1 MRGGFSGGTFA
12 SGLATMAAAQKD
24 PAVGKLLAD
33 PFALTTG
40 FHGPAQPDGDHPYE
54 DKVAGSWVVPFMMA
68 GINTKAVHRTNF
80 LLGHPWG
87 EDFQYDEMLMV
98 AGPPTGAPLQ
108 ASRPRQRAA
117 AQAGRGSG
125 TKEEREARLLRTS
138 CSHPPRKL
146 DEHRGPRTGEGRHV
160 DPGYGSTSKMLGEA
174 ALALAFDVARE
185 TTPPGCWTPASA
197 MGEALLKRLPR
208 PPAITFEVE
217 GELKRKGILEKT
229 RMSKRIGVIGL
240 GQRIAHVLA
249 AMDEVGWTIDLAGYA
264 DPSPVGLPILA
275 EAGIRA
281 GRAYR
286 DEAEL
291 LADGPFDL
299 IMIGTPNHLHRAH
312 LDAAFAA
319 GFPVFSE
326 KPIVR
331 TAEES
336 FDLARTLAAG
346 TTPPLFIGLVMRSMP
361 LVREVIARADAG
373 ELGDLHSRWTRPST
387 CTPSMGQPISPPGTG
402 GRRKAEWGGSF
413 MLDKVCHDFDIF
425 ARLARSR
432 AMRVASFGGRR
443 IFTPDQTDLPKTYED
458 GAAAYAQ
465 RDAGWMGANDA
476 FHSDMDLNDHQVA
489 IAHYES
495 GLALAFHSNSHVSLQ
510 ERRWYIVGTRGTLL
524 ADLVRNKLMVRPS
537 LHRGKPERIDFA
549 TRTADLHNGADQ
561 AMAIDLLAALDEEK
575 RLPRD
580 AAEDSLEAG
589 LTGDGD
595 GRGG

>member
-1 MRGGFSGGTFA
+1 
-12 SGLATMAAAQKD
+12 
-24 PAVGKLLAD
+24 
-33 PFALTTG
+33 
-40 FHGPAQPDGDHPYE
+40 
-54 DKVAGSWVVPFMMA
+54 
-68 GINTKAVHRTNF
+68 
-80 LLGHPWG
+80 
-87 EDFQYDEMLMV
+87 
-98 AGPPTGAPLQ
+98 
-108 ASRPRQRAA
+108 
-117 AQAGRGSG
+117 
-125 TKEEREARLLRTS
+125 
-138 CSHPPRKL
+138 
-146 DEHRGPRTGEGRHV
+146 
-160 DPGYGSTSKMLGEA
+160 
-174 ALALAFDVARE
+174 
-185 TTPPGCWTPASA
+185 
-197 MGEALLKRLPR
+197 
-208 PPAITFEVE
+208 
-217 GELKRKGILEKT
+217 
-229 RMSKRIGVIGL
+229 MSKRIGVIGL

-275 EAGIRA
+275 EAGIRP

-299 IMIGTPNHLHRAH
+299 VMIGTPNHLHRAH
-312 LDAAFAA
+312 LDATFAA

-336 FDLARTLAAG
+336 FDLAHVLARG

-373 ELGDLHSRWTRPST
+373 ELGDLI
-387 CTPSMGQPISPPGTG
+387 SMDATEHLHPEHGAYLARNW
-402 GRRKAEWGGSF
+402 RRKAEWGGSF

-432 AMRVASFGGRR
+432 ATRVASFGGRR
-443 IFTPDQTDLPKTYED
+443 IFTPDHADLPKTYED
-458 GAAAYAQ
+458 GSAAYAE

-510 ERRWYIVGTRGTLL
+510 ERRWYLVGTRGTLL
-524 ADLVRNKLMVRPS
+524 ADLVRNKLMLRPS

-561 AMAIDLLAALDEEK
+561 AMAIDLLAALDGEK
-575 RLPRD
+575 RFPVTPR
-580 AAEDSLEAG
+580 DSLEAG
-589 LTGDGD
+589 LTVMAMDEAAERNEVVD
-595 GRGG
+595 MTATWRRLDEALGGSERVAA